1 MQEDLS
7 LTTEIK
13 LYYDLYVPEN
23 ANGKLPLLFSVHGY
37 GANKRYMM
45 KEAIKITDENFVI
58 ASIQAPNQ
66 HFRESNGTYSVGFGW
81 LTNYKSEES
90 VALHHKFIL
99 DVIEKLTNDGLI
111 NENEIYLY
119 GFSQACALN
128 FRFAFTYPEKLRGLI
143 GLCGGIPSDLAENEI
158 YKTLNA
164 DVFYAYCDNDE
175 FYTLEKYQ
183 DFDEKL
189 RAKISKYSSKLYQA
203 KHEITDKMREDAKLW
218 LKEKSG
224 K

>member
-7 LTTEIK
+7 LTAEIK

-23 ANGKLPLLFSVHGY
+23 ANGKLPLLFTIHGY

-45 KEAIKITDENFVI
+45 REAKKITDDNFVI
-58 ASIQAPNQ
+58 VSLQAPNQ
-66 HFRESNGTYSVGFGW
+66 HFRESNGTFSTGFGW

-99 DVIEKLTNDGLI
+99 GVIEKLTKDNLI
-111 NENEIYLY
+111 DENEIYLY

-128 FRFAFTYPEKLRGLI
+128 FRFAFTNPNILKGVI
-143 GLCGGIPSDLAENEI
+143 GLCGGIPSDLSENEI
-158 YKTLNA
+158 YKKLNA
-164 DVFYAYCDNDE
+164 DVYYAYCDNDE

-183 DFDEKL
+183 GFDEKL
-189 RAKISKYSSKLYQA
+189 KTIVPNYTSKLYQA
-203 KHEITDKMREDAKLW
+203 KHEITDEMRNDAKAW